1 MRIIDFE
8 ITDEATGLVFR
19 DAIWLADDDHT
30 PDSEIE
36 AMKAARF
43 QNWLKAIQ
51 PQEE

>member
-8 ITDEATGLVFR
+8 VTDEDNGLVFR
-19 DAIWLADDDHT
+19 DAIWLADDD
-30 PDSEIE
+30 PMSDSEIE
-36 AMKAARF
+36 AMKATRY